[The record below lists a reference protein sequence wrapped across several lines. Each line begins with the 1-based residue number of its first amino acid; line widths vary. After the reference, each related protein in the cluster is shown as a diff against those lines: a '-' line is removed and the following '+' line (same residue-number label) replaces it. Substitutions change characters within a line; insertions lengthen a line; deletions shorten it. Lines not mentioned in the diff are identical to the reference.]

1 MAVLHCA
8 LHLTL
13 SRIKLR
19 SQNNLPCVHR
29 SQPSRHC
36 FQPPLTPPDQ
46 RFVFRVFRGERWF
59 RVENTIIEQVYARLA
74 RAKAQATVSGPWCHE
89 CSRNPRSR
97 HSAFFRVLP
106 RPKQG
111 HTRDSFSVCSVCS
124 VVSDGFG
131 LKTALSNKWMRDLP
145 GLKPRLR
152 FLAGGGT
159 NARAIRGHVIPRSS
173 AFFCVLLRSSAAKK
187 RHTHDS
193 CSVCSVVSHGF
204 GLKTAL
210 SNKCVRNLP
219 GLNPGY
225 GFWAVQIG
233 VASFRVIQRSSAA
246 KKRINAKSCAQLQTA
261 WPRVLT
267 AIVGGRN
274 FR

>member
-1 MAVLHCA
+1 LAVLHCA

-59 RVENTIIEQVYARLA
+59 RVENTVIEQVYARLA

-173 AFFCVLLRSSAAKK
+173 AFFRVLPRSSAFFCGQKK
-187 RHTHDS
+187 THPR
-193 CSVCSVVSHGF
+193 F
-204 GLKTAL
+204 L
-210 SNKCVRNLP
+210 
-219 GLNPGY
+219 
-225 GFWAVQIG
+225 
-233 VASFRVIQRSSAA
+233 FRVFRVFRGERWFPVENTVIEQVYARLARAKAQATVSGPWCHECPRKTGSRHSAFFRGQN
-246 KKRINAKSCAQLQTA
+246 KDT
-261 WPRVLT
+261 P
-267 AIVGGRN
+267 AIPFPCVPW
-274 FR
+274 